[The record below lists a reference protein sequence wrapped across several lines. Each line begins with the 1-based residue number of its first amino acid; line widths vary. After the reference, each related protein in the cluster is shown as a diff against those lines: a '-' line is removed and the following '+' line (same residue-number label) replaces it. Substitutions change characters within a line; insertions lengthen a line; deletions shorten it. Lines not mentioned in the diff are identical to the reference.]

1 MAIISE
7 FEQTF
12 AQNKQDIPQDQPEGA
27 AELVKKVNDLLGR
40 SKRHRK
46 RYDADWHY
54 NYEFVCSG
62 RQWPIDRPK
71 WRFSEVVNIVWS
83 SIMTEIAL
91 QTDARPKF
99 EFSSQEWGDQAFVDA
114 LKEINSR
121 NWDRYNWSGVVQDC
135 LFDCKL
141 YHVAHAEVSWDP
153 ELEYGLGDVSFK
165 ALDPF
170 YCYWDPRASDI
181 NKGRRTRWFIYAE
194 PVPTSELKLKYP
206 ELEDKIKSDVSLLNA
221 RTDFS
226 NGMPGRI
233 YTNFD
238 PYSPSRLPSS
248 ATATGELYGGE
259 PHTVLIRCWLRD
271 DTLEE
276 LCEEK
281 EEKDPKGEEAKEYI
295 LKKKYPNGRYLEVAN
310 NTLLKDTVP
319 GVDIKGEWVP
329 FYDDCF
335 PIAKLVNYAYPRE
348 YAGEN
353 EVTHTKGPQKI
364 TNYIWSYI
372 LDSFKMAAN
381 PITLIGDASGIDAE
395 EVTNEPNLVLEAA
408 DINQFRREPGLPPAP
423 QSYELFN
430 TSMSLLDKIQ
440 GLQDVSRGSTDSGV
454 TSALMMEGYVE
465 AAQTRPRMKNRNL
478 DAFLQDTGEL
488 VLKRMMQFYTQPRV
502 FRITNKEGY
511 PEFIEFYMPTDENGN
526 KVAKIRRVSTNP
538 EAPEAPIMGEQ
549 QQVEIKGMPDVR
561 VTSGSALPFAK
572 AVKSNTALTALNAG
586 AIDRE
591 EYLKSVDWPNYQEV
605 LKRIQEQEAAMAQA
619 KQQQEAAKG

>member
-7 FEQTF
+7 YEQTF
-12 AQNKQDIPQDQPEGA
+12 ALNKDDIPQDQPDNER
-27 AELVKKVNDLLGR
+27 ELVKKVNELLAR

-62 RQWPIDRPK
+62 KQWPIDRPR
-71 WRFSEVVNIVWS
+71 WRFSEVVNITWA
-83 SIMTEIAL
+83 SIMTEIAI
-91 QTDARPKF
+91 QTDSKPKF
-99 EFSSQEWGDQAFVDA
+99 EFTSQEWGDEAFVDA

-121 NWDRYNWSGVVQDC
+121 NWDKYNWSTVISDA

-153 ELEYGLGDVSFK
+153 ELEDGLGDVSFSV
-165 ALDPF
+165 LDPF
-170 YCYWDPRASDI
+170 YSYWDPRASDV
-181 NKGRRTRWFIYAE
+181 NKGKRARWFIYAE
-194 PVPTSELKLKYP
+194 PVPTSELKLKYKDK
-206 ELEDKIKSDVSLLNA
+206 EDQIKSDVSLLNA

-226 NGMPGRI
+226 SGMPGRV

-271 DTLEE
+271 DALEE

-281 EEKDPKGEEAKEYI
+281 EVGPDSPDEEAKEY
-295 LKKKYPNGRYLEVAN
+295 LLVKKYPNGRYIEMCN
-310 NTLLKDTVP
+310 NVILRDTVP
-319 GVDIKGEWVP
+319 GVEIKGEWVP
-329 FYDDCF
+329 YMDECF
-335 PIAKLVNYAYPRE
+335 PIAKLVNYSYPRE

-364 TNYIWSYI
+364 TNFLWSYI
-372 LDSFKMAAN
+372 LDNFKMQGNPRVILGSAA
-381 PITLIGDASGIDAE
+381 DIDE
-395 EVTNEPNLVLEAA
+395 EDIVNEPGTILNAA
-408 DINQFRREPGLPPAP
+408 DINQIRFEPGTPATP
-423 QSYELFN
+423 GSMDLFN
-430 TSMSLLDKIQ
+430 QSLGILDKVQ
-440 GLQDVSRGSTDSGV
+440 GLQDVTRGATDANIG
-454 TSALMMEGYVE
+454 SAIMMEGYAE

-478 DAFLQDTGEL
+478 DAFLQATGQL

-502 FRITNKEGY
+502 FRLTNKEGY
-511 PEFIEFYMPTDENGN
+511 PEFMEFYMPTDENGQ
-526 KVAKIRRVSTNP
+526 KVAKITRISTGAQGQMIP
-538 EAPEAPIMGEQ
+538 GAQ
-549 QQVEIKGMPDVR
+549 KTVEVKGVPDVR
-561 VTSGSALPFAK
+561 VTSGSALPYAK
-572 AVKSNTALTALNAG
+572 ALKANTALTALNAG

-605 LKRIQEQEAAMAQA
+605 LKRMGEQEQAMAQA
-619 KQQQEAAKG
+619 QAQAKAK